1 MTFAEITRVM
11 LGNMDFFQLRNVA
24 EKYEIAF
31 RGVRRQKLLKEVE
44 KTIVARSIKPIEAD
58 ILDDEPQGA
67 MSAKP
72 DLSLM
77 GKKGKGKEKS
87 ALAINT
93 FSARNSSL

>member
-24 EKYEIAF
+24 EKYGVSF
-31 RGVRRQKLLKEVE
+31 RGIRRQKLLKEVE
-44 KTIVARSIKPIEAD
+44 RTIVARSMTPIAPD

-72 DLSLM
+72 DLSKM
-77 GKKGKGKEKS
+77 GKKGKEKQP
-87 ALAINT
+87 LTINT

>member
-1 MTFAEITRVM
+1 
-11 LGNMDFFQLRNVA
+11 
-24 EKYEIAF
+24 
-31 RGVRRQKLLKEVE
+31 
-44 KTIVARSIKPIEAD
+44 VARSIKPIEAD